1 MAEIINLRRAR
12 KAKARAG
19 QSAQA
24 DANRIRHGLP
34 KAERALAAARRDL
47 DGARL
52 DGVRLDGAQR
62 TGAPT
67 DLDEPSA

>member
-19 QSAQA
+19 QAAQA
-24 DANRIRHGLP
+24 DANRIQHGLP
-34 KAERALAAARRDL
+34 KAERTLAAARRDL

-52 DGVRLDGAQR
+52 DGAQR

-67 DLDEPSA
+67 DPDEPSA

>member
-19 QSAQA
+19 QAAQA
-24 DANRIRHGLP
+24 DANRLLHGLP

-47 DGARL
+47 DAARLEGAR
-52 DGVRLDGAQR
+52 R
-62 TGAPT
+62 TDAPS
-67 DLDEPSA
+67 DPDEPGT

>member
-12 KAKARAG
+12 KVKARAG
-19 QSAQA
+19 RAAQA
-24 DANRIRHGLP
+24 DANRIHHGLP

-52 DGVRLDGAQR
+52 DGAQR

-67 DLDEPSA
+67 DPDEPSA